1 MKKQYKSQ
9 ASSAR
14 AGGLT
19 GGFGTQAF
27 GTSESSVLSYVQE
40 PPDYS
45 SLDDATVVVAFKN
58 LSKKDATTKA
68 KALEDLQTF
77 TEPQNVQ
84 VTDSFLEAW
93 VCYISYYKMV
103 VRQLIDSNS
112 G

>member
-19 GGFGTQAF
+19 GGFGSQAF
-27 GTSESSVLSYVQE
+27 GTSQSSVLSYVQE

-45 SLDDATVVVAFKN
+45 SLNDATVVVAFKN

-68 KALEDLQTF
+68 KALEDLQAYV
-77 TEPQNVQ
+77 EPQRVE
-84 VTDSFLEAW
+84 VTDSILEAW
-93 VCYISYYKMV
+93 VCYISCCDQFPS
-103 VRQLIDSNS
+103 QLIISHS